1 MLRTFNSQG
10 IRTLSSSLTG
20 SILKHE
26 SKGALFLKKS
36 NIKSKKGKIRAKKR
50 TKTDK
55 NIQKIEQFSTLYE
68 KNTHLGAVITS
79 KKDLG

>member
-36 NIKSKKGKIRAKKR
+36 NIRSKKGKIRAKR

>member
-36 NIKSKKGKIRAKKR
+36 NIKSKKGKIRAKR

>member
-36 NIKSKKGKIRAKKR
+36 NIRSKKGKIRAKM

-68 KNTHLGAVITS
+68 KNTHLVAVITS

>member
-36 NIKSKKGKIRAKKR
+36 NIKSKKGKIRAKR
-50 TKTDK
+50 TKTNK

>member
-26 SKGALFLKKS
+26 SKGAIFLKKS
-36 NIKSKKGKIRAKKR
+36 NIKSKKGKIRAKR

>member
-36 NIKSKKGKIRAKKR
+36 NIKSKKGKIRAKR

-68 KNTHLGAVITS
+68 KNTHLGAVITY